1 MDEVLAES
9 FMQNKCGCVNFS
21 DFYYLD
27 QILPYL
33 HRLPNQHKGDSIG
46 PACPNLAQPQSAH
59 S

>member
-9 FMQNKCGCVNFS
+9 FMQNKCGCVNFA

-33 HRLPNQHKGDSIG
+33 RRLPNQHKGDSTG
-46 PACPNLAQPQSAH
+46 PACPNLAQPQSAR